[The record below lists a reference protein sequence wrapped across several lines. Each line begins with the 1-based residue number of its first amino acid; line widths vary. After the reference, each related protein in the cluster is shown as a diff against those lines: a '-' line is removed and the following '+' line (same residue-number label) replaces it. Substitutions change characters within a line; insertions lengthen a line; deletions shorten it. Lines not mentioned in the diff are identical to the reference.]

1 MIARAALMA
10 LNALPVQAGG
20 APIAGNPSGVALE
33 VQELILSADVARLRL
48 VAGGAMPDFGTIEP
62 DLLWLCEDLAAW
74 LAAEGRVT
82 QEVVISI
89 ASAPV
94 AFGDRAE
101 GVTQFF
107 EAFDYI
113 DGHCQW
119 KGL

>member
-1 MIARAALMA
+1 MIARAALIA
-10 LNALPVQAGG
+10 LNAMPVQAGG
-20 APIAGNPSGVALE
+20 ARIVGNPSGVALE

-48 VAGGAMPDFGTIEP
+48 VAGGTMPDFGTIEP
-62 DLLWLCEDLAAW
+62 DLLWLCEGLATR
-74 LAAEGRVT
+74 LEAEGQVA

-89 ASAPV
+89 ASSPV
-94 AFGDRAE
+94 PFGDRAE

-107 EAFDYI
+107 EAFDYV